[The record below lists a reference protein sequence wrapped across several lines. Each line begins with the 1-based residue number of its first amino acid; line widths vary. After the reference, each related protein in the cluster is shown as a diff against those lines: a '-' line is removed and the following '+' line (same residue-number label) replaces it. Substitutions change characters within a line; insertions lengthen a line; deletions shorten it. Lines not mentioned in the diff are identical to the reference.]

1 MSERV
6 DVLMA
11 TFQGAKYL
19 EEQLESIITQTH
31 PQLHLWIRDDGSSDQ
46 TGIILQKWVKAYPQK
61 ITFIPA
67 QKRLGVKG
75 NFSELMKHC
84 QAPYLMFSDQDDI
97 WLPHK
102 VEASLDLLKG
112 LERQYGSHLPL
123 LVHTDLKVVNK
134 ELVEIAASFCHY
146 AGLNPELT
154 ALNRLLAQNV
164 LTGCTILMNRA
175 LADLAHPIPAEALMH
190 DWWIALVA
198 SCFGHIKFLDQAT
211 LLYRQHGRNDLGAI
225 HYHIWRFI
233 KQIVKGNQTKTST
246 IYPTYKQAGCFLKR
260 YQSILPQDKQAL
272 IKAYEELGKL
282 PYFKQKRQI
291 IKYQF
296 FKHGFLRNARALL
309 TR

>member
-6 DVLMA
+6 DVLLA

-19 EEQLESIITQTH
+19 EEQLESILTQTH
-31 PQLHLWIRDDGSSDQ
+31 PQLYLWIRDDGSSDQ
-46 TGIILQKWVKAYPQK
+46 TMVILEKWAKTYPQK
-61 ITFIPA
+61 ITLIPP
-67 QKRLGVKG
+67 QKRLGIKG
-75 NFSELMKHC
+75 NFSELMKHS
-84 QAPYLMFSDQDDI
+84 QAPYMMFSDQDDI

-102 VEASLDLLKG
+102 VEASLDQLIA

-134 ELVEIAASFCHY
+134 KLEEIAPSFCHY
-146 AGLNPELT
+146 AGLNPKLT
-154 ALNRLLAQNV
+154 TLNRLLAQNV
-164 LTGCTILMNRA
+164 LTGCTLLMNRT
-175 LADLAHPIPAEALMH
+175 LADLSHPIPEEALMH

-198 SCFGHIKFLDQAT
+198 TCFGHINFLDQAT
-211 LLYRQHGRNDLGAI
+211 LLYRQHGRNEVGAK

-233 KQIVKGNQTKTST
+233 RQILKGNQNKISN
-246 IYPTYKQAGCFLKR
+246 IYPTYKQASCFLKR
-260 YQSILPQDKQAL
+260 YQSILPPEKQAL
-272 IKAYEELGKL
+272 IKAYEELGQL

-296 FKHGFLRNARALL
+296 FKQGFLRNARALL